1 MPPPFHA
8 DHVGSL
14 LRPAAL
20 KDARERFLGVQTAG
34 EHLGPHDN
42 AALRAVEDAC
52 IRDVVAMQE
61 SVGLK
66 VATDGEFRRRSWWLE
81 LLLGWEGTS
90 AHRTGTTDFT
100 WKMKDGSEAPFSR
113 FWVNG
118 PIRWR
123 ESSVVRAFEFLRD
136 ATRLTPKVTLPAPI
150 LLHMYGGGDAGIRE
164 GHYDDVEQFWA
175 DLTAAY
181 RQEIAALGAA
191 GARYVQLD
199 DTSIAFLCDD
209 THRATVR
216 GWGHDPDELL
226 RDYARRINAVL
237 ADRPAGMTVTMHQ
250 CRGNREGN
258 WAAKGG
264 YDAVADVLFNQIDV
278 DGYFLEYDTERAG
291 GFEPLRLLPK
301 GDKAVVLGLVSTKT
315 PVLED
320 ADMLKRRIGEAAQFA
335 PLDQLRLS
343 PQCGFAS
350 SIRGNPL
357 TEDDQR
363 AKLARV
369 VEVAADVWG

>member
-1 MPPPFHA
+1 MPPFPA

-14 LRPAAL
+14 LRPDAL
-20 KDARERFLGVQTAG
+20 KDARERFLGVQTADS
-34 EHLGPHDN
+34 HLGPHDN
-42 AALRAVEDAC
+42 ADLRAVEDAC
-52 IRDVVAMQE
+52 IREVVALQE
-61 SVGLK
+61 DVGLK
-66 VATDGEFRRRSWWLE
+66 VVTDGEFRRRSWWLE

-113 FWVNG
+113 FWVDG

-136 ATRLTPKVTLPAPI
+136 TTSVTPKVTLPAPI
-150 LLHMYGGGDAGIRE
+150 ILHMYGGGDAGIRE
-164 GHYDDVEQFWA
+164 GHYDDIEEFWA

-181 RQEIAALGAA
+181 RQEIAALVEA
-191 GARYVQLD
+191 GARYIQLD
-199 DTSIAFLCDD
+199 DTSIAFLCDE

-216 GWGHDPDELL
+216 SWGHDPDAQL

-237 ADRPAGMTVTMHQ
+237 DGRPEGVTVTMHQ

-264 YDAVADVLFNQIDV
+264 YEAVADVLFNGIDV
-278 DGYFLEYDTERAG
+278 DGYFLEYDTDRAG
-291 GFEPLRLLPK
+291 GFEPLRQLPK

-315 PVLED
+315 PELEP
-320 ADMLKRRIGEAAQFA
+320 ADLLRRRIDEAARHA

-357 TEDDQR
+357 TPDDQR